1 MPFKHYIRKKT
12 LEEAKNWMRISNLNI
27 TQICIKFGFCSP
39 AYFTLCFKKAFG
51 MTPREYMQQV
61 KAEKESLCR
70 RQKKADRLRKTILI
84 KTKGRNNSD
93 A

>member
-51 MTPREYMQQV
+51 MTPREYMSQV
-61 KAEKESLCR
+61 KAEKKLSAA
-70 RQKKADRLRKTILI
+70 KKNADGLHKNDYDKSER
-84 KTKGRNNSD
+84 SE
-93 A
+93 

>member
-61 KAEKESLCR
+61 KAERISLPP
-70 RQKKADRLRKTILI
+70 
-84 KTKGRNNSD
+84 TKNKRTDCEKLS
-93 A
+93 